1 MKSKMIRFK
10 DIVKF
15 LNYPDE
21 FWEYIKPRIRR
32 VEPLDEKNRFFYKT
46 LLKFDKDD
54 NLIDIKVIVP
64 RVVDE
69 HTACVNIHELKHAY
83 DMYLLLN
90 NPVNEKEP
98 KYEEEARQM
107 EKDFKKKVLKRYE

>member
-1 MKSKMIRFK
+1 MKSKMIRFE
-10 DIVKF
+10 DIVLF

-64 RVVDE
+64 RIVDID
-69 HTACVNIHELKHAY
+69 TACVNIHELKHAY

-98 KYEEEARQM
+98 KYEEDARNL
-107 EKDFKKKVLKRYE
+107 EKEFKLKILKIK